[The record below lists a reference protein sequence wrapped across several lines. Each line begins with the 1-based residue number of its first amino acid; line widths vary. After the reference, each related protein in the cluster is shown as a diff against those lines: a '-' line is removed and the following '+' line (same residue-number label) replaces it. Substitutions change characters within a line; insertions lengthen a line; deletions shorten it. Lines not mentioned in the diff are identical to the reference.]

1 MTHPLLGFLCA
12 LVLCGAAPGQA
23 PRITKVDPPNW
34 WAKMPKPMLLVKG
47 EHLDGATFRLSDRKL
62 HVERT
67 VVSQN
72 GHWAQVWLSGSP
84 EKAETVEFVAERHG
98 AAARM
103 EYRFE
108 QRKAGSDRAS
118 DKGGFAGF
126 SSNDAM
132 YLIMTD
138 RFADGDPSND
148 QQP

>member
-1 MTHPLLGFLCA
+1 MRGAMFVFCNQLNLKRISMAHPLPVLLFG
-12 LVLCGAAPGQA
+12 LVLSGTMIGQS
-23 PRITKVDPPNW
+23 PFITKVDPPNW

-103 EYRFE
+103 E
-108 QRKAGSDRAS
+108 
-118 DKGGFAGF
+118 
-126 SSNDAM
+126 
-132 YLIMTD
+132 
-138 RFADGDPSND
+138 
-148 QQP
+148 